1 MKSILLFLAGFLIVL
16 NSNGQN
22 FKKIDDS
29 EANSKKVLIA
39 QKFAND
45 YLTKVKNGSY
55 YEFKDDAIDAVKN
68 GLTEQSQKAVYE
80 QLKAQ
85 VGDFK
90 LLVYSE
96 TWIQEGNSTIKIF
109 RFKGDFEKSNK
120 KLEIRVVLNSDD
132 KIAGFWIKPWSDMLK

>member
-1 MKSILLFLAGFLIVL
+1 MKSILLFITGGLITL

-22 FKKIDDS
+22 FKKIDES

-39 QKFAND
+39 QKFSND

-55 YEFKDDAIDAVKN
+55 YEFKDEAIDAVKN
-68 GLTEQSQKAVYE
+68 GFTEQSQKTFYE

-85 VGDFK
+85 FGEFQS
-90 LLVYSE
+90 LVYAE
-96 TWIQEGNSTIKIF
+96 TWIQEGNSTMKIF
-109 RFKGDFEKSNK
+109 RFKGDFAKSNK
-120 KLEIRVVLNSDD
+120 KLEIRVVLDSND